1 MDILISAG
9 EASGDMYA
17 SRLVGELRK
26 RAPGLRFYGC
36 AGPQM
41 RAAGV
46 EPVVDAEALAVV
58 GLVEVLAHIP
68 RIYGEFRKLVA
79 AAEGRRPVLAILTDS
94 PDFNLR
100 VAKKLKRLG
109 IPVVYLVA
117 PQVWAWRSGR
127 VKQMRRDLAGVLSI
141 FPFEQAWFAE
151 RGLAVDFIGHPLAWS
166 AAPRGT
172 RAGFCA
178 RYGFDETKP
187 ILVLLPGSRVGEARR
202 HLPAVLDAVEVLRGH
217 GYTQFV
223 WAAPT
228 GFLTRE
234 AGSFTSF
241 RERISALSI
250 QTVEGETWDAIAHA
264 DLALAA
270 SGTVTMEAAMLGT
283 AMVSFYRVT
292 AISWLL
298 GKLLVSVPFYT
309 MVNLVAGRRVVPE
322 LMQDELTGANLAR
335 AALDL
340 LETPGALA
348 GMRAELAAIR
358 HTLRRETDPLAEA
371 ARILADR
378 YLKET

>member
-1 MDILISAG
+1 
-9 EASGDMYA
+9 MYA
-17 SRLVGELRK
+17 SGLVEELRK
-26 RAPGLRFYGC
+26 LSPGLRFYGC

-58 GLVEVLAHIP
+58 GLVEVLGHIP

-79 AAEGRRPVLAILTDS
+79 AAERRRPALAILTDS

-109 IPVVYLVA
+109 IPVIYLVA

-127 VKQMRRDLAGVLSI
+127 VKQMRRDLAGILSI
-141 FPFEQAWFAE
+141 FPFEKAWFAE
-151 RGLAVDFIGHPLAWS
+151 RGVAVDFIGHPLAWS

-172 RAGFCA
+172 RAEFCS
-178 RYGFDETKP
+178 RHGFDETKP
-187 ILVLLPGSRVGEARR
+187 TLVLLPGSRVGEARR
-202 HLPAVLDAVEVLRGH
+202 HLPSVLDAVEILRSH
-217 GYTQFV
+217 GYRQFV
-223 WAAPT
+223 WATPV
-228 GFLTRE
+228 GFLAR
-234 AGSFTSF
+234 GSGWFTTF

-250 QTVEGETWDAIAHA
+250 HTIEGETWDAIAHA

-283 AMVSFYRVT
+283 GMVSFYRVT

-322 LMQDELTGANLAR
+322 LMQTELTGANLAR
-335 AALDL
+335 AALHL

-348 GMRAELAAIR
+348 TMRAELAGIR

-371 ARILADR
+371 ARVLADR

>member
-1 MDILISAG
+1 MDILVSAG

-17 SRLVGELRK
+17 SRLVEELRK
-26 RAPGLRFYGC
+26 LAPGLRFYGC

-58 GLVEVLAHIP
+58 GLVEVVGHIP

-79 AAEGRRPVLAILTDS
+79 AAERRRPALAILTDS

-109 IPVVYLVA
+109 IPVIYLVA

-127 VKQMRRDLAGVLSI
+127 VKQMRRDLAGILSI
-141 FPFEQAWFAE
+141 FPFEKAWFAE
-151 RGLAVDFIGHPLAWS
+151 RGVAVDFIGHPLAWS

-172 RAGFCA
+172 RCEFCS
-178 RYGFDETKP
+178 RHGLDETKP

-202 HLPAVLDAVEVLRGH
+202 HLPAALDAVEILRSH
-217 GYTQFV
+217 GYRQFV
-223 WAAPT
+223 WATPV
-228 GFLTRE
+228 GFLARGS
-234 AGSFTSF
+234 GSFTTF

-250 QTVEGETWDAIAHA
+250 HTIEGETWDAIAYA

-309 MVNLVAGRRVVPE
+309 MVNLVAGRCVVPE
-322 LMQDELTGANLAR
+322 LMQTELTGANLAR
-335 AALDL
+335 AALHL

-348 GMRAELAAIR
+348 TMRAELAGIR

-371 ARILADR
+371 ARVLADR